1 MLKLIRKAIKDDI
14 DSINLLGEQLHKN
27 FTKTFHIDTE
37 IENKNAIVLVAL
49 DNDEVIG
56 YLYALN
62 FVDNIDL
69 LSIFV
74 SNNKRCQHFGS
85 KLMKHL
91 INEVINQTIT
101 LEVSTK
107 NNEAINLYK
116 KYGFKGI
123 GLRKN
128 YYEDSDAVIMKW
140 GN

>member
-1 MLKLIRKAIKDDI
+1 M
-14 DSINLLGEQLHKN
+14 
-27 FTKTFHIDTE
+27 
-37 IENKNAIVLVAL
+37 
-49 DNDEVIG
+49 
-56 YLYALN
+56 
-62 FVDNIDL
+62 DNIDL

-91 INEVINQTIT
+91 INEVKNQTIT

-116 KYGFKGI
+116 KYGFKEV

>member
-27 FTKTFHIDTE
+27 FTKTYHIDTE
-37 IENKNAIVLVAL
+37 IENENAIVLVAC
-49 DNDEVIG
+49 DNKEVIG
-56 YLYALN
+56 YLYALI
-62 FVDNIDL
+62 FIDNIDL

-74 SNNKRCQHFGS
+74 SKNKRCQHFGS
-85 KLMKHL
+85 KLMKQL
-91 INEVINQTIT
+91 INEVKNQTIT
-101 LEVSTK
+101 LEVSAQ

-116 KYGFKGI
+116 KYGFKEV

-128 YYEDSDAVIMKW
+128 YYEDSDAMIMKW

>member
-27 FTKTFHIDTE
+27 FTKTYHIDTE
-37 IENKNAIVLVAL
+37 IENKNAIVLVAR
-49 DNDEVIG
+49 DNKEVIG
-56 YLYALN
+56 YLYALI
-62 FVDNIDL
+62 FIDNIDL

-74 SNNKRCQHFGS
+74 SKNKRCQHFGS
-85 KLMKHL
+85 KLMKKL
-91 INEVINQTIT
+91 INEVKNQTIT
-101 LEVSTK
+101 LEVSVQ

-116 KYGFKGI
+116 KYGFKEV

-128 YYEDSDAVIMKW
+128 YYEDSDAMIMKW